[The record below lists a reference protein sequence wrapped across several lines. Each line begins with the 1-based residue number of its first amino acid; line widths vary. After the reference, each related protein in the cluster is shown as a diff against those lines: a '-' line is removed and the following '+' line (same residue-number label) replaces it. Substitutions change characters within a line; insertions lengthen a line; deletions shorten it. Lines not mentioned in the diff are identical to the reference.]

1 MEIRQLKYFVAII
14 DCGSLSGA
22 AREVFVAQS
31 ALSKQ
36 VLELEKELGVQLLH
50 RSRNGVS
57 ATDPGKV
64 FYEYAQGILKHLQD
78 ARVAVLDS
86 AQTLSGSV
94 VVALPQSVASPLALP
109 LLRAVAARYPH
120 ISLNLNEELT
130 GNLFEQLLYGRID
143 LALFTDVGLPA
154 EIAFS
159 PLLQEDFYWL
169 SAATDPQPPGTG
181 ALTLEQALARPLV
194 WPGLAHGHCTRVLV
208 EAALAKQGAFVESV
222 ALEVNSVHILKSAVE
237 AGIGP
242 TIMPLNLARREV
254 DEGRLIA
261 RRIDCPGLNRRVGL
275 CVSTRM
281 PSTPARQAVADL
293 IRQVVSDMC
302 LQDQWPGSHVLTAGP
317 A

>member
-154 EIAFS
+154 DIAFS

-181 ALTLEQALARPLV
+181 ALTLEQAL
-194 WPGLAHGHCTRVLV
+194 
-208 EAALAKQGAFVESV
+208 
-222 ALEVNSVHILKSAVE
+222 
-237 AGIGP
+237 
-242 TIMPLNLARREV
+242 
-254 DEGRLIA
+254 
-261 RRIDCPGLNRRVGL
+261 
-275 CVSTRM
+275 
-281 PSTPARQAVADL
+281 
-293 IRQVVSDMC
+293 
-302 LQDQWPGSHVLTAGP
+302 
-317 A
+317 